1 MCYHARRSPHGA
13 RAAASA
19 ANTAVY
25 RLFKPILF
33 LLQAETAHRVVMR
46 LLAWLG
52 RLPGGLWWL
61 KTLYSV
67 DDPVLRLHAFGLELK
82 NPLGLAAGL
91 DKDAEAFE
99 AFGALGFGL
108 VEVGTLTG
116 EPQLG
121 NEKPRLFR
129 LPRDRALINR
139 MGFNNHGAADAAVRL
154 NRRRRGSFRLGA
166 NIGRT
171 KLVENE
177 RAIDDYVKSTRAL
190 GPYVDYLVINVSS
203 PNTPG
208 LRALQDKESL
218 APLLQRVRATLDAE
232 VPARRIPLL
241 VKVAPDLVDA
251 DIDAV
256 AEVALELGLDGII
269 ATNTT
274 IARTGLVTPASAI
287 EACGAGGLSG
297 PPVAERA
304 LYVLR
309 RLRAKVGSKV
319 TLIASGGI
327 SDGDAAFERICA
339 GASIVQI
346 YTGLIYEGPAL
357 PQRIARQL
365 ARRLRQ
371 AGFSSVDAAI
381 GVDVTAPR
389 AST

>member
-1 MCYHARRSPHGA
+1 M
-13 RAAASA
+13 
-19 ANTAVY
+19 Y
-25 RLFKPILF
+25 RFFKPLLF
-33 LLQAETAHRVVMR
+33 LLGAETAHRVVMR
-46 LLAWLG
+46 SLSWLA

-61 KTLYSV
+61 RTLFSA
-67 DDPVLRLHAFGLELK
+67 DDPILRLKALGLELK
-82 NPLGLAAGL
+82 NPIGLAAGL

-99 AFGALGFGL
+99 AFAALGFGL

-121 NEKPRLFR
+121 NERPRLFR

-139 MGFNNHGAADAAVRL
+139 MGFNNHGAAAAALRL
-154 NRRRRGSFRLGA
+154 QRRRGSEYSLGA

-190 GPYVDYLVINVSS
+190 APHVDYLVINVSS

-208 LRALQDKESL
+208 LRALQDKQSL
-218 APLLQRVRATLDAE
+218 APLLHRVRATLDAE
-232 VPARRIPLL
+232 VPARHIPLL

-274 IARTGLVTPASAI
+274 IARTGLVTPAS
-287 EACGAGGLSG
+287 EVDACGAGGLSG

-309 RLRAKVGSKV
+309 RLRAKVGSRV

-346 YTGLIYEGPAL
+346 YTALIYEGPAL
-357 PQRIARQL
+357 PRRIARGL
-365 ARRLRQ
+365 AHRLRQ
-371 AGFSSVDAAI
+371 AGFSSVDEAI
-381 GVDVTAPR
+381 GVDVTRSRVSA
-389 AST
+389 

>member
-1 MCYHARRSPHGA
+1 MYS
-13 RAAASA
+13 
-19 ANTAVY
+19 
-25 RLFKPILF
+25 LFKPILF
-33 LLQAETAHRVVMR
+33 LLKAETAHRVVMR
-46 LLAWLG
+46 ALAWLA

-61 KTLYSV
+61 KTLFAV
-67 DDPVLRLHAFGLELK
+67 DDPLLRLEALGLELK
-82 NPLGLAAGL
+82 NPIGLAAGL

-116 EPQLG
+116 DAQPG

-139 MGFNNHGAADAAVRL
+139 MGFNNHGAAAAGRRL
-154 NRRRRGSFRLGA
+154 ERRRQGVYRLGA

-171 KLVENE
+171 KLVDNE

-190 GPYVDYLVINVSS
+190 ARHVDYLVINVSS

-218 APLLQRVRATLDAE
+218 APLLRRVRETLDAE
-232 VPARRIPLL
+232 VSLRRVPLL

-274 IARTGLVTPASAI
+274 IARSGLVTSTAEV
-287 EACGAGGLSG
+287 EALGAGGLSG

-339 GASIVQI
+339 GASIVQV

-357 PQRIARQL
+357 PGRIARGL
-365 ARRLRQ
+365 AQRLRQ
-371 AGFSSVDAAI
+371 AGFASVEAAI
-381 GVDVTAPR
+381 GVDVAPPR
-389 AST
+389 PSA